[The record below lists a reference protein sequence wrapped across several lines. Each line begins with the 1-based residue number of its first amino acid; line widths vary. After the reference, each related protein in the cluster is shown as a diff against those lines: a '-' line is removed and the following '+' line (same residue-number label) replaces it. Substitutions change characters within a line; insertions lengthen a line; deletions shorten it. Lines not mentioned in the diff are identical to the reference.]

1 MATHS
6 NILAWEIPWTE
17 EPSGLSSP
25 QDLKELDIETKQ
37 EQQHST
43 VCVYCSLFFHSPAE
57 GYLCAFRF
65 WQLWIKL
72 PQTSVCRF
80 LYRLK
85 ISTPLSKCQGV
96 LLLGHM
102 LRICLVLKE
111 ITKLSSK
118 ITVQFCIST
127 SNEQESWL
135 LHILISIWY
144 QCSGFVILLITVIKL
159 DFETCELVVI
169 RVCQYV
175 AIISHNLRW
184 NYKVCLLLLF

>member
-1 MATHS
+1 
-6 NILAWEIPWTE
+6 
-17 EPSGLSSP
+17 
-25 QDLKELDIETKQ
+25 
-37 EQQHST
+37 
-43 VCVYCSLFFHSPAE
+43 
-57 GYLCAFRF
+57 
-65 WQLWIKL
+65 
-72 PQTSVCRF
+72 
-80 LYRLK
+80 
-85 ISTPLSKCQGV
+85 
-96 LLLGHM
+96 M

-118 ITVQFCIST
+118 ITVQICIST

-175 AIISHNLRW
+175 AIISHNLR
-184 NYKVCLLLLF
+184 